1 MKGLRR
7 NYNSL
12 VVKFA
17 FNSRLFLLVIYKKIE
32 LLERCVMASIVYD
45 KSKKFAFRIIKL
57 YKYLIQEYNEP
68 VMTKQLLRCGTSI
81 GANITEA
88 EYAISKK
95 EFVMKMYIAFKECG
109 ETIYWLD
116 LLFAGKY
123 ITEKQYQSMKCDCE
137 ELMRLLSSITKT
149 TREQL
154 DKSK

>member
-1 MKGLRR
+1 MKE
-7 NYNSL
+7 N
-12 VVKFA
+12 
-17 FNSRLFLLVIYKKIE
+17 LLI
-32 LLERCVMASIVYD
+32 D
-45 KSKKFAFRIIKL
+45 KSIAFASRIIKL
-57 YKYLIQEYNEP
+57 HQYL
-68 VMTKQLLRCGTSI
+68 VKTKKETIISKQIVRSGTSI

-154 DKSK
+154 DKSKQENLGEREVVKIW